1 MGKPCVVWRPGLR
14 SSWDLRPVRS
24 RSHHHMAVAAP
35 ICLDPEGRHVA
46 LCSHRLWEEVEQ
58 GLRKWVEWV
67 SAEAQCPA
75 LPTGGCSG
83 EPPAGQEVKR
93 GQSSG

>member
-1 MGKPCVVWRPGLR
+1 MLCGDQGYGAPGTCVLSGHVAIITWP
-14 SSWDLRPVRS
+14 
-24 RSHHHMAVAAP
+24 VAAP
-35 ICLDPEGRHVA
+35 ICLDPGDRHVA
-46 LCSHRLWEEVEQ
+46 LCNHRLWEEVEQ
-58 GLRKWVEWV
+58 GLRKCVEWV

-83 EPPAGQEVKR
+83 EPPAGQEVKQ